1 VKKGIEHFQQAL
13 QLDPDYA
20 PAYAGIADCNNAL
33 QFLGLPPSEVGL
45 KALKAATRA
54 VALDPSLAA
63 AHAALGSVKFFH
75 EWDWAGAESE
85 FQRAIEL
92 DPCSPDAHQGY
103 AYLLTALGRHDKAIA
118 EIERAHELDPMA
130 LAVNVNFGWRYY
142 FARDYDKAIS
152 RLREAL
158 ELDSNF
164 GNAFWCMGLCYTQK
178 RNFAEGILYL
188 ERAVMLYSSNPQP
201 KGSLGHA
208 YGQAGKPGKAQKI
221 VDELLTLA
229 KTEYVSAWAIAV
241 IYIGMDEKDRAMEW
255 LEKAYQDRNASL
267 VWLKVNPEFGPIRS
281 DPRFK
286 NLLARLNLSE

>member
-1 VKKGIEHFQQAL
+1 
-13 QLDPDYA
+13 
-20 PAYAGIADCNNAL
+20 
-33 QFLGLPPSEVGL
+33 L

-75 EWDWAGAESE
+75 EWNWSGAESE

-92 DPCSPDAHQGY
+92 DPGSPDAHQAY

-130 LAVNVNFGWRYY
+130 LAANVNIGWRYY

-164 GNAFWCMGLCYTQK
+164 GNAFWCLGLCYMQK
-178 RNFAEGILYL
+178 QNFAEGILYL
-188 ERAVMLYSSNPQP
+188 KRAVMLYSNNPQP

-208 YGQAGKPGKAQKI
+208 YGLAGKPGKAQKI
-221 VDELLTLA
+221 VDELLTRA

-241 IYIGMDEKDRAMEW
+241 IYIGMGETDSAMEW

-267 VWLKVNPEFGPIRS
+267 VWLKVNPEFDPIRS

-286 NLLARLNLSE
+286 DLLARLKLSE